1 MRELSEWNEGHLMCA
16 ALLTLSELNKNQ
28 IDELTSGNTQVNL
41 KLKKRFIFQY
51 FCLVYQVQIII
62 KCEFEFTTVS
72 GFTQNIVSHPVF
84 FFSKLCNTFL
94 LTCTFF
100 VFKAKILIYC
110 RSGNRAGVAVG
121 MVEGWG
127 YTNVNNIGGYT
138 DIVDKCGDCGAGN
151 GILFLDRNLVR

>member
-84 FFSKLCNTFL
+84 FL
-94 LTCTFF
+94 LEALQHVFVDVYFF
-100 VFKAKILIYC
+100 CF
-110 RSGNRAGVAVG
+110 
-121 MVEGWG
+121 
-127 YTNVNNIGGYT
+127 
-138 DIVDKCGDCGAGN
+138 
-151 GILFLDRNLVR
+151 

>member
-1 MRELSEWNEGHLMCA
+1 
-16 ALLTLSELNKNQ
+16 
-28 IDELTSGNTQVNL
+28 
-41 KLKKRFIFQY
+41 
-51 FCLVYQVQIII
+51 
-62 KCEFEFTTVS
+62 
-72 GFTQNIVSHPVF
+72 
-84 FFSKLCNTFL
+84 
-94 LTCTFF
+94 
-100 VFKAKILIYC
+100 LIYC